1 MIRYLGF
8 GFLASTLGSIYM
20 FLRAL
25 SNGFSA
31 DIALCMTRGG
41 ETCFATSNP
50 VWTAST
56 LKWLAP
62 LILIFSV
69 LGALSIGLFG
79 DTAIGWGSALFFAG
93 IIMYLALNNE
103 IKDKT
108 GWAAPLFK
116 ILLN

>member
-1 MIRYLGF
+1 MIRYLGL
-8 GFLASTLGSIYM
+8 GFLASTLASVYM

-25 SNGFSA
+25 ANGFST

-41 ETCFATSNP
+41 ESCFATSNP

-79 DTAIGWGSALFFAG
+79 DTAIGWGSALFFVG

-116 ILLN
+116 ALLN